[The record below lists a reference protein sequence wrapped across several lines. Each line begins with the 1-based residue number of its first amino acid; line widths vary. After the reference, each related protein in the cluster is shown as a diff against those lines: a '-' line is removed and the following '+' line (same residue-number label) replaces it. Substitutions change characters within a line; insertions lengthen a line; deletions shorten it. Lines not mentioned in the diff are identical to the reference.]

1 MAEQPFRPEDGGDF
15 RPNAFE
21 VEQHFACQ
29 RRNVCPKIS
38 KKRVALG
45 FDRFDLVEQQFE
57 PVEFACDRGLEIVRQ
72 RAPVA
77 GRQFVE
83 PLAAV
88 APDGL
93 VVGDPLREQQTFDAV
108 YMLDALCDQRL
119 AFAAEASPV
128 LLLRGWGYGHSAD
141 ARLAALEREQGTQKS
156 LSVEPVG

>member
-1 MAEQPFRPEDGGDF
+1 MAEQPFRPEDGGEF

-29 RRNVCPKIS
+29 RRRVCPKLS

-93 VVGDPLREQQTFDAV
+93 VAGDPLREQQTFDAV
-108 YMLDALCDQRL
+108 YMLDALCDVSGAATAHGACSGYRRNWQR
-119 AFAAEASPV
+119 FE
-128 LLLRGWGYGHSAD
+128 
-141 ARLAALEREQGTQKS
+141 
-156 LSVEPVG
+156 SVVRSR